1 MNKNLLKLIA
11 VYGTAC
17 FLACTAPQKAETEKW
32 SERWHAPKCN
42 VFPNPG

>member
-17 FLACTAPQKAETEKW
+17 FLACTAPQKQKRKME
-32 SERWHAPKCN
+32 
-42 VFPNPG
+42 